1 MLAHDHFVRFERVGD
16 VQETGHGVL
25 ADLHGES
32 LRIDVVRDDVVRL
45 KISRGGVFDEAPT
58 FAVDVDPLSL
68 PVALAV
74 EREDGVVRVRTAGLV
89 VSLWLD
95 PFRLDVHRPDGSPVV
110 ETAQDE
116 QGRWWPYATLND
128 AWTVRRRCAVGDA
141 VHGLGEKGGAG
152 DRRGREFVLWN
163 TDVLDPA
170 RTAEFRAGRSPDDPR
185 ADMTS
190 PDFDPYYVSIP
201 FFHHQ
206 RVDGAVAAS
215 FVDDG
220 HRGHYDFTGASEYR
234 IAFDGGQYTEYVFA
248 GPDLPAVLEAYTW
261 LTGRTAPP
269 PLWALGYHQC
279 RYHVYD
285 QATVEALARRH
296 RDEQIPCDGLWL
308 DIEHMDGYRVF
319 TWDRE
324 LFPDPAGMLERLHA
338 QGFRV
343 VTIVDPGIKREPGY
357 HVHDEAVERG
367 VLCRTEGGDTYV
379 GQVWPGDTVFPD
391 FVTPEAR
398 AWWGGLNAEHVR
410 SGLDGI
416 WNDMNEPAT
425 GVIAPEAMRFDRG
438 RDAHERWHNSYALLM
453 AMATVDGLR
462 EAQPELRTF
471 VLSRAG
477 SAGIQRCAANWMGD
491 NQSRWDHLQVMV
503 PMANGFGLSGQ
514 AFVGA
519 DVGGFF
525 GDSTGELFLRWLQA
539 GVLTPFCRNHTMLG
553 SVDQYAWA
561 WGGAVRDAAREAVRL
576 RYRLLPYLYATFL
589 TAAET
594 GAPVQRPL
602 VFDHQYDPVV
612 RRLDD
617 QFALGA
623 DLLVAPVLQPGT
635 TARQVYLPAGTW
647 YDWHTDEALTGP
659 RWVVAPTPMERIPL
673 YARGGAVIPMWPTA
687 PASTAGHHPEAVEL
701 HLYVPGSDG
710 TWTSFLQEDDG
721 VTTAAERGA
730 RVRTG
735 FTVTR
740 SGERVVLQAEVTG
753 DGYPEFARERFEL
766 VLHGAAPA
774 AARLDGRPV
783 APAGRIEVP
792 SAGTGFRL
800 ELDLGG

>member
-1 MLAHDHFVRFERVGD
+1 
-16 VQETGHGVL
+16 
-25 ADLHGES
+25 
-32 LRIDVVRDDVVRL
+32 
-45 KISRGGVFDEAPT
+45 
-58 FAVDVDPLSL
+58 
-68 PVALAV
+68 
-74 EREDGVVRVRTAGLV
+74 
-89 VSLWLD
+89 
-95 PFRLDVHRPDGSPVV
+95 
-110 ETAQDE
+110 
-116 QGRWWPYATLND
+116 
-128 AWTVRRRCAVGDA
+128 
-141 VHGLGEKGGAG
+141 
-152 DRRGREFVLWN
+152 
-163 TDVLDPA
+163 
-170 RTAEFRAGRSPDDPR
+170 
-185 ADMTS
+185 
-190 PDFDPYYVSIP
+190 
-201 FFHHQ
+201 
-206 RVDGAVAAS
+206 
-215 FVDDG
+215 
-220 HRGHYDFTGASEYR
+220 
-234 IAFDGGQYTEYVFA
+234 
-248 GPDLPAVLEAYTW
+248 
-261 LTGRTAPP
+261 
-269 PLWALGYHQC
+269 
-279 RYHVYD
+279 
-285 QATVEALARRH
+285 VEALARRH

-425 GVIAPEAMRFDRG
+425 GVVAPEAMRFDRG

-612 RRLDD
+612 PPLDD
-617 QFALGA
+617 QFLLGR
-623 DLLVAPVLQPGT
+623 DLLVAPVLAPGSHL
-635 TARQVYLPAGTW
+635 AQVYLPPAPGT
-647 YDWHTDEALTGP
+647 TGTPGEALTARAGWCADADGAHPAVRP
-659 RWVVAPTPMERIPL
+659 RAARWCRCGRPAPRRRPATTPR
-673 YARGGAVIPMWPTA
+673 RW
-687 PASTAGHHPEAVEL
+687 SC
-701 HLYVPGSDG
+701 HLFVPGEDG
-710 TWTSFLQEDDG
+710 TWTSLLQG
-721 VTTAAERGA
+721 GRRAHHGRAAGRS
-730 RVRTG
+730 VRTTS
-735 FTVTR
+735 TVTR
-740 SGERVVLQAEVTG
+740 TG
-753 DGYPEFARERFEL
+753 DRWCCRPRRAGTASRSSRAPSFE
-766 VLHGAAPA
+766 VVVHGPPPVTV
-774 AARLDGRPV
+774 RLDGQPIELSTPV
-783 APAGRIEVP
+783 RVAD
-792 SAGTGFRL
+792 AGTGFRL
-800 ELDLGG
+800 ELEV